1 MDLNELIDR
10 THFDYEQNETKAKQL
25 EERILKV
32 PGMSREYL
40 PKRKY
45 GENYK
50 GDQLGVTASSLIV
63 KGDKAL
69 AAFLGLDLNYW
80 KEKAKAEEEREAY
93 LTAFKEKT
101 EALRQQNAEKKRI
114 REDDEENK
122 REEGRGRQG
131 PACGK
136 SSGALFQ
143 DLLLRK
149 GAKVL

>member
-32 PGMSREYL
+32 PGMSKSYL

-50 GDQLGVTASSLIV
+50 GDQLGVTAASLIV

-101 EALRQQNAEKKRI
+101 EALRQKN
-114 REDDEENK
+114 EENK
-122 REEGRGRQG
+122 LARERRTIWNQTHGVDQRR
-131 PACGK
+131 
-136 SSGALFQ
+136 F
-143 DLLLRK
+143 
-149 GAKVL
+149 

>member
-32 PGMSREYL
+32 PGMSKEYL

-50 GDQLGVTASSLIV
+50 GNQLGVTAQSLIV

-101 EALRQQNAEKKRI
+101 EKLRQKNLEQKMDREKRLLW
-114 REDDEENK
+114 N
-122 REEGRGRQG
+122 QTHH
-131 PACGK
+131 
-136 SSGALFQ
+136 SSERRF
-143 DLLLRK
+143 
-149 GAKVL
+149 

>member
-1 MDLNELIDR
+1 MSNLNDLIDK
-10 THFDYEQNETKAKQL
+10 THFDYEQNETKAKEL

-32 PGMSREYL
+32 PGMSKSYL

-45 GENYK
+45 GENYR
-50 GDQLGVTASSLIV
+50 GDQLGVTAQSLIV

-101 EALRQQNAEKKRI
+101 EALRQKNL
-114 REDDEENK
+114 ENK
-122 REEGRGRQG
+122 LAREKRTIWNQTHSVDQRR
-131 PACGK
+131 
-136 SSGALFQ
+136 F
-143 DLLLRK
+143 
-149 GAKVL
+149 

>member
-1 MDLNELIDR
+1 MDFNELIDK
-10 THFDYEQNETKAKQL
+10 THFDYEQNEAKARQL

-32 PGMSREYL
+32 PGMSKSYL

-101 EALRQQNAEKKRI
+101 EALKEKNEMDKIQRQKRI
-114 REDDEENK
+114 LWNQTHHSADR
-122 REEGRGRQG
+122 R
-131 PACGK
+131 
-136 SSGALFQ
+136 F
-143 DLLLRK
+143 
-149 GAKVL
+149 

>member
-25 EERILKV
+25 EDRILKV
-32 PGMSREYL
+32 PGMSKEYL

-50 GDQLGVTASSLIV
+50 GDQLGVTAQSLIV

-101 EALRQQNAEKKRI
+101 EKLRQKNLEQKMDREKR
-114 REDDEENK
+114 
-122 REEGRGRQG
+122 
-131 PACGK
+131 
-136 SSGALFQ
+136 
-143 DLLLRK
+143 LLWNQTHHSTERRF
-149 GAKVL
+149 

>member
-1 MDLNELIDR
+1 MSDLNDLIDK
-10 THFDYEQNETKAKQL
+10 THFDYESNEAKAKQL

-32 PGMSREYL
+32 PGMSKSYL

-50 GDQLGVTASSLIV
+50 GTDLGVTAASLIV

-101 EALRQQNAEKKRI
+101 EALRQKN
-114 REDDEENK
+114 EENK
-122 REEGRGRQG
+122 LARERRTIWNQTHGVDQRR
-131 PACGK
+131 
-136 SSGALFQ
+136 F
-143 DLLLRK
+143 
-149 GAKVL
+149 

>member
-1 MDLNELIDR
+1 MPDLNDLIDK
-10 THFDYEQNETKAKQL
+10 THFDYESNEAKAKQL

-32 PGMSREYL
+32 PGMSKSYL

-45 GENYK
+45 GQQFK
-50 GDQLGVTASSLIV
+50 GDQLGMTAQSLIV

-101 EALRQQNAEKKRI
+101 EALRQKNLEQKMNREKRLLW
-114 REDDEENK
+114 N
-122 REEGRGRQG
+122 QTHH
-131 PACGK
+131 
-136 SSGALFQ
+136 SSERRF
-143 DLLLRK
+143 
-149 GAKVL
+149 

>member
-25 EERILKV
+25 EDRILKV
-32 PGMSREYL
+32 PGMSKSYL

-45 GENYK
+45 GQQFK
-50 GDQLGVTASSLIV
+50 GDQLGVTAQSLIV
-63 KGDKAL
+63 KGDKPL

-101 EALRQQNAEKKRI
+101 EALKQKNLEQKMDREKRLLW
-114 REDDEENK
+114 N
-122 REEGRGRQG
+122 QTHH
-131 PACGK
+131 
-136 SSGALFQ
+136 SSE
-143 DLLLRK
+143 RRY
-149 GAKVL
+149 

>member
-1 MDLNELIDR
+1 MELNEIIDR
-10 THFDYEQNETKAKQL
+10 KHFDYEKGEEQARQL

-32 PGMSREYL
+32 PGMLKSYL

-50 GDQLGVTASSLIV
+50 GDQLGITASSLIV

-101 EALRQQNAEKKRI
+101 EELRYKNEQAKLAREKRTLWNQTHNI
-114 REDDEENK
+114 DQR
-122 REEGRGRQG
+122 R
-131 PACGK
+131 
-136 SSGALFQ
+136 F
-143 DLLLRK
+143 
-149 GAKVL
+149 

>member
-1 MDLNELIDR
+1 MSNLDDLIDK

-25 EERILKV
+25 EDRILKV
-32 PGMSREYL
+32 PGMSKSYL

-101 EALRQQNAEKKRI
+101 EALRQKNLEQKMA
-114 REDDEENK
+114 RERRTIWNQTHGVDQ
-122 REEGRGRQG
+122 RR
-131 PACGK
+131 
-136 SSGALFQ
+136 F
-143 DLLLRK
+143 
-149 GAKVL
+149 

>member
-1 MDLNELIDR
+1 MSNLNDLIDR

-25 EERILKV
+25 EDRILKV
-32 PGMSREYL
+32 PGMSKSYL

-45 GENYK
+45 GENYR
-50 GDQLGVTASSLIV
+50 GDQLGVTAQSLIV

-101 EALRQQNAEKKRI
+101 EALRQKNL
-114 REDDEENK
+114 ENK
-122 REEGRGRQG
+122 MAREKRTIWNQTHNIT
-131 PACGK
+131 
-136 SSGALFQ
+136 Q
-143 DLLLRK
+143 RK
-149 GAKVL
+149 Y

>member
-1 MDLNELIDR
+1 MSNLDDLIDR

-25 EERILKV
+25 EDRILKV
-32 PGMSREYL
+32 PGMSKSYL

-45 GENYK
+45 GQNYR

-101 EALRQQNAEKKRI
+101 EALRQKN
-114 REDDEENK
+114 EENK
-122 REEGRGRQG
+122 LARERRTIWNQTHGVDQRR
-131 PACGK
+131 
-136 SSGALFQ
+136 F
-143 DLLLRK
+143 
-149 GAKVL
+149 

>member
-1 MDLNELIDR
+1 MPDLNDLIDK
-10 THFDYEQNETKAKQL
+10 THFDYESNEAKAKQL

-32 PGMSREYL
+32 PGMSKSYL

-50 GDQLGVTASSLIV
+50 GTDLGVTAASLIV

-93 LTAFKEKT
+93 ITAFKEKT
-101 EALRQQNAEKKRI
+101 EALRQKNLEKRI
-114 REDDEENK
+114 ARERRMIWNQTHGVDQ
-122 REEGRGRQG
+122 RR
-131 PACGK
+131 
-136 SSGALFQ
+136 F
-143 DLLLRK
+143 
-149 GAKVL
+149 

>member
-1 MDLNELIDR
+1 MSDLNDLIDK
-10 THFDYEQNETKAKQL
+10 THFDYESNEAKAKQL

-32 PGMSREYL
+32 PGMSKSYL

-101 EALRQQNAEKKRI
+101 EALRQKNL
-114 REDDEENK
+114 ENK
-122 REEGRGRQG
+122 LAREKRTIWNQTHGVDQRR
-131 PACGK
+131 
-136 SSGALFQ
+136 L
-143 DLLLRK
+143 
-149 GAKVL
+149 

>member
-1 MDLNELIDR
+1 MSNLDDLIDR

-25 EERILKV
+25 EDRILKV
-32 PGMSREYL
+32 PGMSKSYL

-80 KEKAKAEEEREAY
+80 HEKAKREEEREAY
-93 LTAFKEKT
+93 LNAFKEKT
-101 EALRQQNAEKKRI
+101 EELRYKNQQQKIAREKRLLW
-114 REDDEENK
+114 N
-122 REEGRGRQG
+122 QTHH
-131 PACGK
+131 
-136 SSGALFQ
+136 SSERRF
-143 DLLLRK
+143 
-149 GAKVL
+149 